1 MLLKIFSKV
10 FCSSLLVLLVCLAA
24 VPNNTYAAGELARL
38 QGSNRIATA
47 IAISQRLFVTDDS
60 AGAVIITRSDSYPD
74 ALTASSLAGFL
85 KAPILLTPG
94 GQTLSSSVRTEIDRV
109 LAPNKP
115 VIVVGGTSALPLSID
130 TGLQGSYSVERLAG
144 NNRYDTARLIKER
157 LDSARG
163 SVSTS
168 LILASGENFP
178 DALSVSSY
186 AAFSGMPIG
195 LVKKGSIP
203 AETKSMLGT
212 TIDSAFIIGGTAVVS
227 DGVAIEIESLI
238 QNVSTRL
245 SGSDRYATAIK
256 VAEFFFATPVAISV
270 AVGTNF
276 PDALAGSV
284 LAGKTSLSASGTP
297 VILTKSTSV
306 PNTVA
311 DYLVRNAGT
320 VDNTT
325 SGYVFGGTSVISQAT
340 EFTIEAAL

>member
-1 MLLKIFSKV
+1 MLSKVFSKV
-10 FCSSLLVLLVCLAA
+10 SCSALLIVLVCVLAA
-24 VPNNTYAAGELARL
+24 PNNAHAAGELARI
-38 QGSNRIATA
+38 QGSNRVATA
-47 IAISQRLFVTDDS
+47 IAVSQRLFVTDDS

-74 ALTASSLAGFL
+74 ALSASSLAGFL

-94 GQTLSSSVRTEIDRV
+94 GQPLSSSVRTEIDRV

-115 VIVVGGTSALPLSID
+115 VIIVGGTSALPLSVD
-130 TGLQGSYSVERLAG
+130 TSLEGSYGMERLAG
-144 NNRYDTARLIKER
+144 SNRYDTARLIKER
-157 LDSARG
+157 LDSAKG
-163 SVSTS
+163 AASTS

-186 AAFSGMPIG
+186 AAFSGTPIG
-195 LVKKGSIP
+195 LVKKSSIP
-203 AETKSMLGT
+203 AETKSMLSAT
-212 TIDSAFIIGGTAVVS
+212 VDSVFVIGGAAVVS
-227 DGVAIEIESLI
+227 DTVVAEVESSV
-238 QNVSTRL
+238 QNISTRL
-245 SGSDRYATAIK
+245 AGADRYATAIK

-311 DYLVRNAGT
+311 DYLVRNAAT
-320 VDNTT
+320 VDNST

-340 EFTIEAAL
+340 EFSIEAAL